1 MKIGIFFGGPTD
13 LNRQVEGIEGYE
25 RDGFDSVY
33 MGSVTGTDSMTVLSL
48 AGQRT
53 SRIELGTSIV
63 PTYLRHP
70 VAMAMQALTTQAA
83 TGGQFALGLGPSHKP
98 FVEGALGLSYE
109 RPALHMREY
118 LTVLGPLLR
127 GEAVSFSG
135 EFFRVNGQVR
145 VPGVEPPPILISALA
160 PVMLRLAGEMT
171 DGTITWM
178 TGPRT
183 LETHTVPRINKA
195 AEAAGRPRP
204 RVVAGFPVVVTDDPA
219 GAREKAARAFV
230 VYGTLPNYRRML
242 EKEGASGPAD
252 IAIAGNEAEVER
264 QIRAIAATGTTDF
277 LAGMFTVGDD
287 PQASLKR
294 TTDCLKALV
303 GTI

>member
-13 LNRQVEGIEGYE
+13 VERQVEGIVRYE
-25 RDGFDSVY
+25 ADGFDSVY
-33 MGSVTGTDSMTVLSL
+33 MGSVTGTDAMTVLAL
-48 AGQRT
+48 AGQKT

-83 TGGQFALGLGPSHKP
+83 TGGRFALGLGPSHKP
-98 FVEGALGLSYE
+98 MVEGMLGLSYE
-109 RPALHMREY
+109 RPAAHMREY
-118 LTVLGPLLR
+118 LTVLGPLLK

-145 VPGVEPPPILISALA
+145 VPGVEPPALLISALA

-178 TGPRT
+178 TGPKT
-183 LETHTVPRINKA
+183 LETHTVPRMNKA

-204 RVVAGFPVVVTDDPA
+204 RVIAGFPVVVTDDPA
-219 GAREKAARAFV
+219 GAREKAARSFV
-230 VYGTLPNYRRML
+230 VYGTLPNYQRML

-252 IAIAGNEAEVER
+252 IAIVGSEAEVER
-264 QIRAIAATGTTDF
+264 QLRSIAATGATDF

-287 PQASLKR
+287 PQASLRR
-294 TTDCLKALV
+294 TTECLKGLV
-303 GTI
+303 GKI

>member
-33 MGSVTGTDSMTVLSL
+33 LGSVTGTDSMTVLSL

-83 TGGQFALGLGPSHKP
+83 TGGRFALGLGPSHKP

-109 RPALHMREY
+109 RPAVHMREY

-127 GEAVSFSG
+127 GESVSFSG
-135 EFFRVNGQVR
+135 EFFRVSGQVR
-145 VPGVEPPPILISALA
+145 VPGVEPPPVLISALA

-178 TGPRT
+178 TGPKT
-183 LETHTVPRINKA
+183 LEGHTVPRINKA

-219 GAREKAARAFV
+219 AAREKAARAFV
-230 VYGTLPNYRRML
+230 VYGTLPNYQRML

-252 IAIAGNEAEVER
+252 IAIVGNEAEVER
-264 QIRAIAATGTTDF
+264 QIRAIAGTGTTDF
-277 LAGMFTVGDD
+277 LAGMFTMGDD

-294 TTDCLKALV
+294 TTQCLKGLV
-303 GTI
+303 GKV

>member
-83 TGGQFALGLGPSHKP
+83 TGGRFALGLGPSHKP

-109 RPALHMREY
+109 RPAVHMREY

-171 DGTITWM
+171 VGTITWM
-178 TGPRT
+178 TGPKT

-219 GAREKAARAFV
+219 AAREKAARAFV
-230 VYGTLPNYRRML
+230 VYGTLPNYKRML

-252 IAIAGNEAEVER
+252 IAIVGNEAEVER

-277 LAGMFTVGDD
+277 VAGMFTLGDD
-287 PQASLKR
+287 PQASLRR
-294 TTDCLKALV
+294 TTECLARLV
-303 GTI
+303 GKI